1 MREKTYDPPRE
12 RPNKIIAEIYMK
24 DSFGK
29 ELGLEQEME
38 YLAHGYEWVTAE
50 DYYKLCNDQGMT
62 VKVVA
67 VDKNSRGKK
76 EWYLLKEVATG
87 YWVPTATS
95 GCRLRTGNPE
105 HGR

>member
-1 MREKTYDPPRE
+1 
-12 RPNKIIAEIYMK
+12 MK

-29 ELGLEQEME
+29 ELTLEQEME
-38 YLAHGYEWVTAE
+38 YLAHGFEWVMAE
-50 DYYKLCNDQGMT
+50 DYFELCNDRGMT

-76 EWYLLKEVATG
+76 DWYLLKEVATG
-87 YWVPTATS
+87 YWVPTVTS